1 MFIVNCIWNKR
12 CQLQGL
18 AMWSVTMNGNT
29 GFPLVHKQTLVNNS
43 RLTMALSNTVHC
55 LNVAFESSLWILQK
69 TFESLV
75 EWTLKNW
82 YKLPFYFVIF
92 SQTTMQPMGQT
103 FTALNKW
110 AFLPGGANVENPL
123 KLGTYFSFFH
133 PLKYWWKNKWKIH
146 NKMNLYSFIFGEII
160 YVF

>member
-1 MFIVNCIWNKR
+1 M
-12 CQLQGL
+12 
-18 AMWSVTMNGNT
+18 
-29 GFPLVHKQTLVNNS
+29 VHKQSLVNNS
-43 RLTMALSNTVHC
+43 RLTIYLYSIFYLALSDTVHC
-55 LNVAFESSLWILQK
+55 LNVAFENSLWILQK
-69 TFESLV
+69 TFEGLA

-92 SQTTMQPMGQT
+92 SQTTRQPVGQT

-123 KLGTYFSFFH
+123 KLGNYYSFFH

-146 NKMNLYSFIFGEII
+146 NKVKFASILQVKHLNLVKLYMYFR
-160 YVF
+160 